1 MDAGAE
7 PTSGQDRPATERPA
21 GGSDDHTGLC
31 IVRVVPGRRRFH
43 APECPLLAD
52 KDVEEITLDDARD
65 EGFTACT
72 TCAPNRE
79 PSGL

>member
-1 MDAGAE
+1 
-7 PTSGQDRPATERPA
+7 
-21 GGSDDHTGLC
+21 
-31 IVRVVPGRRRFH
+31 VPGRRRFH